1 MQLLEMLS
9 ACKLDGPKSITA
21 RAIDNK
27 IESALR
33 MCIERQSRDNNLG
46 EVLKLWLPLGNGKA
60 LTFFKA
66 FCLARQITI
75 SISRIERRVNSNFV
89 AESPKGET

>member
-9 ACKLDGPKSITA
+9 ACKLHGPKSITA

-27 IESALR
+27 IESVLR
-33 MCIERQSRDNNLG
+33 MCIERQSRDNNLE

-60 LTFFKA
+60 LTFFLKLFA
-66 FCLARQITI
+66 LLG
-75 SISRIERRVNSNFV
+75 
-89 AESPKGET
+89 K